1 MRGRGP
7 RLPVPYCGAAATGA
21 FAWVCFT
28 RLKGRR
34 SVLGFKDDL
43 VRIARQ
49 PEKNAARRHDVV
61 VIGGGIYGVALAF
74 EAGRHGYG
82 ALLLERDDFGGGT
95 SWSSL
100 RILHGGLRYLQTLD
114 LRRFRESV
122 AERRWF
128 LRHFPDLVRPLPC
141 LMPLYEHGLK
151 RPSLMRL
158 ALACNDLLSMDRNWG
173 LEGRAKLGRCGVLSA
188 RETARIFPQVDRRG
202 LAGGA
207 LWCDAV
213 MLSSE
218 RLLIE
223 LLGWACR
230 CGATALNYVEAE
242 RPIVD
247 GDGIA
252 GLEARD
258 RVTGRAHQ
266 FQASRVIN
274 ATGSWSRLVARRM
287 DRDIAPL
294 FRPTLAFNLLINRP
308 PIADVA
314 VALQSPHA
322 DARVL
327 FILPWKGRLLAGTCH
342 SGLPEATSQPA
353 VTEEQVSWFLSELNA
368 AVPGLNL
375 VPEDVVHIYAGLL
388 PGRRSGKTDLATR
401 ALIYDHGVHGGPQGL
416 YSISGV
422 KFTTARRVAEDT
434 LGAVFRRKLR
444 TAVNLSERPRPLLD
458 VSDQTLLSTTTP
470 FDGQRSAVEALM
482 RRIVREEAVLH
493 LEDLLLRRLDSATV
507 LANWTKATE
516 VVRNAL
522 PFARSGADLNAIGV
536 FDPPPAS

>member
-1 MRGRGP
+1 M
-7 RLPVPYCGAAATGA
+7 
-21 FAWVCFT
+21 
-28 RLKGRR
+28 
-34 SVLGFKDDL
+34 LGFKDDL

-49 PEKNAARRHDVV
+49 PEKNAARRHDVI

-74 EAGRHGYG
+74 EAGRHGYD

-151 RPSLMRL
+151 RPSLMRV

-173 LEGRAKLGRCGVLSA
+173 LEGGAKLGRGGVLSA

-207 LWCDAV
+207 FWCDAV

-230 CGATALNYVEAE
+230 CGATALNYLEAE

-314 VALQSPHA
+314 VAY
-322 DARVL
+322 
-327 FILPWKGRLLAGTCH
+327 IRLTRMLGFSSSC
-342 SGLPEATSQPA
+342 
-353 VTEEQVSWFLSELNA
+353 
-368 AVPGLNL
+368 
-375 VPEDVVHIYAGLL
+375 
-388 PGRRSGKTDLATR
+388 PGRAASSRVRVIPDSQKPRPSRRSLRSKSAGFWVNSTR
-401 ALIYDHGVHGGPQGL
+401 QCRA
-416 YSISGV
+416 SIWFP
-422 KFTTARRVAEDT
+422 KMWCTFTPGFSRAAAPARRTWRV
-434 LGAVFRRKLR
+434 
-444 TAVNLSERPRPLLD
+444 ER
-458 VSDQTLLSTTTP
+458 
-470 FDGQRSAVEALM
+470 
-482 RRIVREEAVLH
+482 
-493 LEDLLLRRLDSATV
+493 
-507 LANWTKATE
+507 
-516 VVRNAL
+516 
-522 PFARSGADLNAIGV
+522 
-536 FDPPPAS
+536 

>member
-1 MRGRGP
+1 V
-7 RLPVPYCGAAATGA
+7 RLLHAAARAPLTA
-21 FAWVCFT
+21 
-28 RLKGRR
+28 
-34 SVLGFKDDL
+34 GFEDDL

-49 PEKNAARRHDVV
+49 PEESAARRHDLV

-74 EAGRHGYG
+74 EAGRHGYR

-128 LRHFPDLVRPLPC
+128 LRHFPDLIRPLPC
-141 LMPLYEHGLK
+141 LMPLYERGYK

-158 ALACNDLLSMDRNWG
+158 ALACNDLLSIDRNRG
-173 LEGRAKLGRCGVLSA
+173 LEAGVKLGRGGVLSA

-218 RLLIE
+218 RVLIE

-230 CGATALNYVEAE
+230 GGATALNYVEAE
-242 RPIVD
+242 RAIVD
-247 GDGIA
+247 GEGIA
-252 GLEARD
+252 GLEVRD
-258 RVTGRAHQ
+258 RVTGRTHR
-266 FQASRVIN
+266 FWTSRVIN

-314 VALQSPHA
+314 VAIYSPHA
-322 DARVL
+322 DARVF

-342 SGLPEATSQPA
+342 CGLPETASQPA
-353 VTEEQVSWFLSELNA
+353 VTEEQVSWFLGELNV
-368 AVPGLNL
+368 AVPCLNL

-388 PGRRSGKTDLATR
+388 PGRRRGKADLATR
-401 ALIYDHGVHGGPQGL
+401 AVIYDHGAHGGPQGL

-434 LGAVFRRKLR
+434 LRTVFRRKLR
-444 TAVNLSERPRPLLD
+444 ATVNQSERPTPLLD

-470 FDGQRSAVEALM
+470 FDGERSAVEGLM
-482 RRIVREEAVLH
+482 RRIAQEEAALH

-516 VVRNAL
+516 VVRHAL
-522 PFARSGADLNAIGV
+522 PFARSDAGLNTFGAFN
-536 FDPPPAS
+536 PPPAS

>member
-1 MRGRGP
+1 M
-7 RLPVPYCGAAATGA
+7 
-21 FAWVCFT
+21 
-28 RLKGRR
+28 
-34 SVLGFKDDL
+34 LGFKDDL

-49 PEKNAARRHDVV
+49 PERNAARRHDVI

-74 EAGRHGYG
+74 EAGRHGYD

-151 RPSLMRL
+151 RPSLMRV

-230 CGATALNYVEAE
+230 CGATALNYLEAE

-314 VALQSPHA
+314 VAHTFASRGCSGSLHLALEGPHPRGYVSFR
-322 DARVL
+322 D
-327 FILPWKGRLLAGTCH
+327 
-342 SGLPEATSQPA
+342 SQKPRP
-353 VTEEQVSWFLSELNA
+353 S
-368 AVPGLNL
+368 
-375 VPEDVVHIYAGLL
+375 
-388 PGRRSGKTDLATR
+388 RRSLRSKSAGFWVNSTR
-401 ALIYDHGVHGGPQGL
+401 QFRA
-416 YSISGV
+416 SIWFP
-422 KFTTARRVAEDT
+422 KMWCTFTPGFSRAAAPARRT
-434 LGAVFRRKLR
+434 W
-444 TAVNLSERPRPLLD
+444 
-458 VSDQTLLSTTTP
+458 Q
-470 FDGQRSAVEALM
+470 
-482 RRIVREEAVLH
+482 
-493 LEDLLLRRLDSATV
+493 
-507 LANWTKATE
+507 LA
-516 VVRNAL
+516 R
-522 PFARSGADLNAIGV
+522 
-536 FDPPPAS
+536 